1 MVYEDIYKIFP
12 EIHEIKDKV
21 LQQKSADALISAMEI
36 GGWDGES
43 VYLAPVTMN
52 WQGCTCSLV
61 EHIRLVTRMCM
72 DDYKHT
78 LQIIQMARAFQNVI
92 RYWHRSVHQ
101 YLLGKRSTCSVASR

>member
-1 MVYEDIYKIFP
+1 
-12 EIHEIKDKV
+12 
-21 LQQKSADALISAMEI
+21 MEI

-72 DDYKHT
+72 DDYKH
-78 LQIIQMARAFQNVI
+78 LKKFYQANGVEFEWDIIVCGA
-92 RYWHRSVHQ
+92 
-101 YLLGKRSTCSVASR
+101 LLS

>member
-52 WQGCTCSLV
+52 WSIFVWLLV
-61 EHIRLVTRMCM
+61 CAWMTTSI
-72 DDYKHT
+72 
-78 LQIIQMARAFQNVI
+78 
-92 RYWHRSVHQ
+92 
-101 YLLGKRSTCSVASR
+101 

>member
-61 EHIRLVTRMCM
+61 EHIAIPKSIKLLPNIIFFIMLFLHSFRFVAQFCI
-72 DDYKHT
+72 
-78 LQIIQMARAFQNVI
+78 QIIP
-92 RYWHRSVHQ
+92 
-101 YLLGKRSTCSVASR
+101 

>member
-52 WQGCTCSLV
+52 WQGCTCS
-61 EHIRLVTRMCM
+61 
-72 DDYKHT
+72 
-78 LQIIQMARAFQNVI
+78 
-92 RYWHRSVHQ
+92 
-101 YLLGKRSTCSVASR
+101 